1 MPSGLD
7 VYSNKTDAEIK
18 QKREKQSA
26 FLGAK
31 KFTLPS

>member
-26 FLGAK
+26 FLVAK
-31 KFTLPS
+31 KITLPS

>member
-7 VYSNKTDAEIK
+7 VYSNKTDSENK

-26 FLGAK
+26 FRGVK
-31 KFTLPS
+31 KITLPS

>member
-18 QKREKQSA
+18 QKRKKQSA
-26 FLGAK
+26 FFGVK
-31 KFTLPS
+31 KITLPS